1 MTDEELDE
9 NKCLKE
15 SGAPT
20 RWTEDENYFFKL
32 SKYSDQIKA
41 AIIAGYDED
50 IQNDP
55 DKKKVK
61 IIPEFRKN
69 EMLSMIGDGLEDVSF
84 SRTKK
89 QLTW

>member
-32 SKYSDQIKA
+32 SKYSDTIRKK
-41 AIIAGYDED
+41 IETDE
-50 IQNDP
+50 
-55 DKKKVK
+55 VK

-69 EMLSMIGDGLEDVSF
+69 EMLAMIGDGLEDVSF